1 MSILLSLISL
11 RLKRRISNLTVKVR
25 FIDNFIILS
34 KGKLGQ
40 EIEAAVKE
48 EQGFGFNFIGYVQ
61 AKGKS
66 NPGNI
71 EDEIITLCEKSGV
84 RTIVC
89 ENDIKLST
97 HIRKEARRRNI
108 RISRAEDFYEQI
120 TGKFPIFDSEGYWYT
135 GHPDFNEKTLFDF
148 VSRLYSS
155 IFGFFCLL
163 ITLPFYPFIIIA
175 IKLNSKGSAFFIQE
189 RVGKNGK
196 PFNFIKFRTMVENP
210 DRQNQEI
217 NWMNTAVPEAEHPDI
232 TSVGKFLRKYKIDE
246 IPQFISL
253 IKGDMNLIGP
263 RAERPKAFKEREKIV
278 PFYAERLRIKPGIT
292 GWAQANPFKSASA
305 KLQFDLFYI
314 KHRSLLLDMLIV
326 LKTLWIML
334 RGNNDL

>member
-1 MSILLSLISL
+1 MSIIPNLISL
-11 RLKRRISNLTVKVR
+11 RVKRRISNFTGKKR
-25 FIDNFIILS
+25 FIDNFIILG
-34 KGKLGQ
+34 KGELGRK
-40 EIEAAVKE
+40 IEAAIKE
-48 EQGFGFNFIGYVQ
+48 EQQFGFNFIGYVQ
-61 AKGKS
+61 AELKS

-97 HIRKEARRRNI
+97 HIRKEARRQNI
-108 RISRAEDFYEQI
+108 RIFRAEDFYEQI
-120 TGKFPIFDSEGYWYT
+120 TGKFPIFESEGDW
-135 GHPDFNEKTLFDF
+135 HISRLDFEGKNFFDF
-148 VSRLYSS
+148 VCRLYSS
-155 IFGFFCLL
+155 ILGLFGLL
-163 ITLPFYPFIIIA
+163 ITLPFYPFIMIA
-175 IKLNSKGSAFFIQE
+175 IKLDSKGSVFFIQE

-210 DRQNQEI
+210 DRQNLEI
-217 NWMNTAVPEAEHPDI
+217 NWMNTAVPETEHPDI

-263 RAERPKAFKEREKIV
+263 RPERPKAFKEREKIV

-314 KHRSLLLDMLIV
+314 KHRSLLLDMLII
-326 LKTLWIML
+326 LKTLWL
-334 RGNNDL
+334 TFRGNNE